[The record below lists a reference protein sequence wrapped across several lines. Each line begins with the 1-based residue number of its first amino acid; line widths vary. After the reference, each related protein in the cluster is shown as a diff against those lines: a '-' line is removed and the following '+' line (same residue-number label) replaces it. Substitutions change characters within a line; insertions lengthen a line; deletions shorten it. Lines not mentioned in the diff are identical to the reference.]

1 MTMKNAKNK
10 EFLEFYDR
18 YSSAILKHI
27 YFRVSNWQLAED
39 IAQETF
45 MKSWTYIA
53 KNNKEIDDLKSFVY
67 RISHN
72 LIIDHYR
79 RKPKLPLS
87 LDNINPDA
95 IKIDAVQA
103 KEVDKKIEK
112 KILEKNLMELQENYR
127 EIIVY
132 RYIDDLTI
140 DEIVKITGK
149 SANNISVMIYRAL
162 KILKDKIVP
171 CAVETEEE

>member
-1 MTMKNAKNK
+1 MTMENEKNK

-27 YFRVSNWQLAED
+27 YYRVSNWQIAED

-53 KNNKEIDDLKSFVY
+53 KNKKEVDDLKSFIY
-67 RISHN
+67 RICHN

-79 RKPKLPLS
+79 RKSKLPIS
-87 LDNINPDA
+87 LENINPDA
-95 IKIDAVQA
+95 VKIEAIQE
-103 KEVDKKIEK
+103 KEVDRKIEK

-127 EIIVY
+127 EVIVY

-140 DEIVKITGK
+140 NEIVKITGK

-162 KILKDKIVP
+162 KILKEKITP
-171 CAVETEEE
+171 RAIDTEGE

>member
-1 MTMKNAKNK
+1 MIMENKKNK

-27 YFRVSNWQLAED
+27 YYRVSNWQLAED

-45 MKSWTYIA
+45 MKSWSYIA
-53 KNNKEIDDLKSFVY
+53 ENKKEIDDLKSFVY
-67 RISHN
+67 RICHN
-72 LIIDHYR
+72 LITDHYR
-79 RKPKLPLS
+79 RKSKLPIS
-87 LDNINPDA
+87 LENINPDA
-95 IKIDAVQA
+95 IKIEAAQE
-103 KEVDKKIEK
+103 KEIDKKIGK

-127 EIIVY
+127 EVIVY

-162 KILKDKIVP
+162 KTLKDKINLR
-171 CAVETEEE
+171 AIDTEGE